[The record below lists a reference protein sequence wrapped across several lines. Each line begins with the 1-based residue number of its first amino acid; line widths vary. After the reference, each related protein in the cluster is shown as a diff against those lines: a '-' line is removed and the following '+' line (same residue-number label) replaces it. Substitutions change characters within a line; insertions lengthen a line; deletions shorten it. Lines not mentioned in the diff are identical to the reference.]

1 MNTDGGGTEIAY
13 NVIHDVKTIP
23 HYSPSFA
30 NGIYLDDNSPNFL
43 VHHNVVYNINSPGYA
58 STGIVLHTETSN
70 NNQVY
75 NNTIWNVQSDNLRDY
90 DGGIQAD
97 GDSNVKIYNNLIN
110 TQIQGEMQ
118 APTFKTISLLQARAS
133 STPQARLPPDCRFT
147 CDRRRPPDPRHHRRI
162 RWFGP

>member
-1 MNTDGGGTEIAY
+1 MGLQGYQNQGHQITHNTIYNTGRTGIEHVKATKLKIMYNHIYNVGLQSCDLGATYTVNTDGGGTEIAY

-58 STGIVLHTETSN
+58 STGIVLHTETSK

-75 NNTIWNVQSDNLRDY
+75 NNTIWNV
-90 DGGIQAD
+90 
-97 GDSNVKIYNNLIN
+97 
-110 TQIQGEMQ
+110 
-118 APTFKTISLLQARAS
+118 
-133 STPQARLPPDCRFT
+133 
-147 CDRRRPPDPRHHRRI
+147 
-162 RWFGP
+162 